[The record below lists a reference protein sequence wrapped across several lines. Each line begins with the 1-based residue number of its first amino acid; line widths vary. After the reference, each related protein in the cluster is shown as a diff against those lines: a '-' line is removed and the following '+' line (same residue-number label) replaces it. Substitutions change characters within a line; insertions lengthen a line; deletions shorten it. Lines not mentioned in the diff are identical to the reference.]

1 MEFCPKCGAI
11 LMMKTKKF
19 GCPRCNYIAKGS
31 VSIKVTEEGNDRAA
45 VAVVSE
51 KNSDVH
57 PITEYICEKGKCKSK
72 KAYFWIRQ
80 MRSGDEP
87 ESKFYKCVKCK
98 NVVRVDD

>member
-1 MEFCPKCGAI
+1 
-11 LMMKTKKF
+11 MMKKTKF
-19 GCPRCNYIAKGS
+19 GCSRCSYTAKGKMELKTS
-31 VSIKVTEEGNDRAA
+31 EVVNEAVP

-51 KNSDVH
+51 KDSEVH
-57 PITEYICEKGKCKSK
+57 PVTDYDCDKCKSK

-87 ESKFYKCVKCK
+87 ESKFYKCIKCK